1 MKIPRPRLFVA
12 SLVVAALVIGGF
24 VWLTSSGDTGNG
36 DNGEIDAVLSD
47 PQDVVRPFPPTASP
61 TTTCRATRSPNA
73 VFLDRDG
80 NEVTSES
87 LVGEPLVVNLWFS
100 SCAPCAKELPA
111 FAAVDADVDDVRFIG
126 VNTIDSVEDM
136 ERFAGERG
144 VEYELLRDN
153 YAELADGIGAVA
165 FPITL
170 FVDSDGMIVD
180 QTGALDEGELR
191 SKVAALE
198 AHEAS
203 T

>member
-1 MKIPRPRLFVA
+1 MKVARPRLLVA
-12 SLVVAALVIGGF
+12 SLVVAAVVIGGF
-24 VWLTSSGDTGNG
+24 VWVMSSRDSGD
-36 DNGEIDAVLSD
+36 GEIDAVLRD
-47 PQDVVRPFPPTASP
+47 PQDVQAFPTDGLVNDDVQGDPFPT
-61 TTTCRATRSPNA
+61 A

-87 LVGEPLVVNLWFS
+87 LLGGPLVVNLWFS

-111 FAAVDADVDDVRFIG
+111 FAAVDADVDDVQFIG

-136 ERFAGERG
+136 ERFAGDRG

-170 FVDSDGMIVD
+170 FVDSQGMIVD
-180 QTGALDEGELR
+180 QTGPLDEGELR
-191 SKVAALE
+191 SKVAELE

>member
-1 MKIPRPRLFVA
+1 MNIPRPRLFVA
-12 SLVVAALVIGGF
+12 SLVIAALVVGGF
-24 VWLTSSGDTGNG
+24 VWIVSSGDSDDG
-36 DNGEIDAVLSD
+36 DIDAVLSD
-47 PQDVVRPFPPTASP
+47 PQDVQAFPDDGLTNDDVQGDPFPD
-61 TTTCRATRSPNA
+61 A

-126 VNTIDSVEDM
+126 VNTVDSVADM
-136 ERFAGERG
+136 ERFAGDRG
-144 VEYELLRDN
+144 VKYQLLRDN
-153 YAELADGIGAVA
+153 LAELADGIGAVA

-170 FVDSDGMIVD
+170 FVDSDGMIVE
-180 QTGALDEGELR
+180 QTGPLDEGKLR
-191 SKVAALE
+191 AKVAALE

>member
-1 MKIPRPRLFVA
+1 MKVRPRLFVA

-24 VWLTSSGDTGNG
+24 VWIMSSRDSGNG
-36 DNGEIDAVLSD
+36 EVDAVLND
-47 PQDVVRPFPPTASP
+47 PQAVDAFPTDGLANDDVQGDPFPD
-61 TTTCRATRSPNA
+61 A

-80 NEVTSES
+80 NEITSES
-87 LVGEPLVVNLWFS
+87 LLGEPLVVNLWFS

-111 FAAVDADVDDVRFIG
+111 FATVDADVDDVRFVG

-180 QTGALDEGELR
+180 QTGPLDEGELR
-191 SKVAALE
+191 SKVAALV
-198 AHEAS
+198 AHEGS

>member
-12 SLVVAALVIGGF
+12 SLVVAAVVIGGF
-24 VWLTSSGDTGNG
+24 VWFASSSDSGNG
-36 DNGEIDAVLSD
+36 EVDAVLSD
-47 PQDVVRPFPPTASP
+47 PQEVDAFPTDGLANDDVQGEPFPD
-61 TTTCRATRSPNA
+61 A

-80 NEVTSES
+80 NEITSES
-87 LVGEPLVVNLWFS
+87 LLGEPLVVNLWFS

-111 FAAVDADVDDVRFIG
+111 FAAVDAAVDDVRFIG

-144 VEYELLRDN
+144 VKYELLRDN

-180 QTGALDEGELR
+180 QTGPLDEGELR
-191 SKVAALE
+191 SKVAELE

>member
-1 MKIPRPRLFVA
+1 MKVRPRLFVA

-24 VWLTSSGDTGNG
+24 VWIMSSRDSGNG
-36 DNGEIDAVLSD
+36 EVDAVLND
-47 PQDVVRPFPPTASP
+47 PQAVDAFPTDGLANDDVQGDPFPD
-61 TTTCRATRSPNA
+61 A
-73 VFLDRDG
+73 VFLDRNG
-80 NEVTSES
+80 NEITSES
-87 LVGEPLVVNLWFS
+87 LLGEPLVVNLWFS

-111 FAAVDADVDDVRFIG
+111 FATVDADVDDVRFVG

-180 QTGALDEGELR
+180 QTGPLDEGELR
-191 SKVAALE
+191 SKVAALV
-198 AHEAS
+198 AHEGS

>member
-12 SLVVAALVIGGF
+12 SLVVAALVVGGF
-24 VWLTSSGDTGNG
+24 VWIMSSRDSSDGD
-36 DNGEIDAVLSD
+36 IDAVLSA
-47 PQDVVRPFPPTASP
+47 PQDVQAYPTDGLANDDVQGDPFPA
-61 TTTCRATRSPNA
+61 A

-87 LVGEPLVVNLWFS
+87 LIGEPLVVNLWFS

-136 ERFAGERG
+136 ERFAGDRG
-144 VEYELLRDN
+144 VEYQLLRDN

-170 FVDSDGMIVD
+170 FVDSSGMIVD

>member
-1 MKIPRPRLFVA
+1 MKVARPRLLVA
-12 SLVVAALVIGGF
+12 SLVVAAFVIGGF
-24 VWLTSSGDTGNG
+24 VWVMSSRDSGD
-36 DNGEIDAVLSD
+36 GEIDAVLRD
-47 PQDVVRPFPPTASP
+47 PQDVQAFPTDGLVNDDVQGDPFPA
-61 TTTCRATRSPNA
+61 A

-87 LVGEPLVVNLWFS
+87 LLGGPLVVNLWFS

-111 FAAVDADVDDVRFIG
+111 FAAVDADVDDVQFIG

-136 ERFAGERG
+136 ERFAGDRG

-170 FVDSDGMIVD
+170 FVDSQGMIVD
-180 QTGALDEGELR
+180 QTGPLDEGELR
-191 SKVAALE
+191 SKVAELE

>member
-1 MKIPRPRLFVA
+1 MKVARPRLLVA
-12 SLVVAALVIGGF
+12 SLVVAAVVIGGF
-24 VWLTSSGDTGNG
+24 VWVMSSRDSGG
-36 DNGEIDAVLSD
+36 GEIDAVLRD
-47 PQDVVRPFPPTASP
+47 PQDVQAFPTDGLANDDVQGDPFPT
-61 TTTCRATRSPNA
+61 A

-87 LVGEPLVVNLWFS
+87 LLGGPLVVNLWFS

-111 FAAVDADVDDVRFIG
+111 FAAVDADVDDVQFIG

-136 ERFAGERG
+136 ERFAGDRG

-170 FVDSDGMIVD
+170 FVDSQGMIVD
-180 QTGALDEGELR
+180 QTGPLDEGELR
-191 SKVAALE
+191 SKVAELE

>member
-1 MKIPRPRLFVA
+1 M
-12 SLVVAALVIGGF
+12 
-24 VWLTSSGDTGNG
+24 
-36 DNGEIDAVLSD
+36 
-47 PQDVVRPFPPTASP
+47 
-61 TTTCRATRSPNA
+61 
-73 VFLDRDG
+73 FLDRDG

-87 LVGEPLVVNLWFS
+87 LLGGPLVVNLWFS

-111 FAAVDADVDDVRFIG
+111 FAAVDADVDDVQFIG

-136 ERFAGERG
+136 ERFAGDRG

-170 FVDSDGMIVD
+170 FVDSQGMIVD
-180 QTGALDEGELR
+180 QTGPLDEGELR
-191 SKVAALE
+191 SKVAELE

>member
-12 SLVVAALVIGGF
+12 SLVVAALVIGVF
-24 VWLTSSGDTGNG
+24 VWLTSSGDTGN
-36 DNGEIDAVLSD
+36 DEIDAVLSD
-47 PQDVVRPFPPTASP
+47 AQDVQAFPTDGLANDDVQGDPLP
-61 TTTCRATRSPNA
+61 DA

-80 NEVTSES
+80 NEVTAES
-87 LVGEPLVVNLWFS
+87 LIGEPLVVNLWFS

-165 FPITL
+165 FPVTL
-170 FVDSDGMIVD
+170 FVDSDGMIVE
-180 QTGALDEGELR
+180 QTGPLDEGELR

>member
-1 MKIPRPRLFVA
+1 MKVARPRLLVA
-12 SLVVAALVIGGF
+12 SLVVAAFVIGGF
-24 VWLTSSGDTGNG
+24 VWVMSSRDSGD
-36 DNGEIDAVLSD
+36 GEIDAVLRD
-47 PQDVVRPFPPTASP
+47 PQDVQTFPTDGLANDDVQGDPFPA
-61 TTTCRATRSPNA
+61 A

-87 LVGEPLVVNLWFS
+87 LLGGPLVVNLWFS

-111 FAAVDADVDDVRFIG
+111 FAAVDADVDDVQFIG

-136 ERFAGERG
+136 ERFAGDRG

-170 FVDSDGMIVD
+170 FVDSQGMIVD
-180 QTGALDEGELR
+180 QTGPLDEGELR
-191 SKVAALE
+191 SKVAELE

>member
-1 MKIPRPRLFVA
+1 MKTGRPRLFVA
-12 SLVVAALVIGGF
+12 SLAVAALVIGGY
-24 VWLTSSGDTGNG
+24 VWFASSRDSGDAG
-36 DNGEIDAVLSD
+36 IDAVLSD
-47 PQDVVRPFPPTASP
+47 PQAVDAFPTDGLANDDVQGDPFPA
-61 TTTCRATRSPNA
+61 A

-136 ERFAGERG
+136 ERFAGDRG

-170 FVDSDGMIVD
+170 FVDSSGMIVD

>member
-24 VWLTSSGDTGNG
+24 VWIMSSRDSGNG
-36 DNGEIDAVLSD
+36 EVDAVLND
-47 PQDVVRPFPPTASP
+47 PQAVDAFPTDGLANDDVQGDPFPD
-61 TTTCRATRSPNA
+61 A
-73 VFLDRDG
+73 VFLDRNG
-80 NEVTSES
+80 NEITSES
-87 LVGEPLVVNLWFS
+87 LLGEPLVVNLWFS

-111 FAAVDADVDDVRFIG
+111 FATVDADVDDVRFVG

-180 QTGALDEGELR
+180 QTGPLDEGELR
-191 SKVAALE
+191 SKVAALV
-198 AHEAS
+198 AHEGS

>member
-12 SLVVAALVIGGF
+12 SLVVAAVVIGGF
-24 VWLTSSGDTGNG
+24 VWFASSSDSGNG
-36 DNGEIDAVLSD
+36 EVDAVLSD
-47 PQDVVRPFPPTASP
+47 PQEVDAFPTDGLANDDVQGEPFPD
-61 TTTCRATRSPNA
+61 A

-80 NEVTSES
+80 NEITSES
-87 LVGEPLVVNLWFS
+87 LLGEPLVVNLWFS

-111 FAAVDADVDDVRFIG
+111 FAAVDAAVDDVRFIG

-144 VEYELLRDN
+144 VQYELLRDN

-180 QTGALDEGELR
+180 QTGPLDEGELR
-191 SKVAALE
+191 SKVAELE

>member
-1 MKIPRPRLFVA
+1 MKVARPRLLVA
-12 SLVVAALVIGGF
+12 SLVVAAFVIGGF
-24 VWLTSSGDTGNG
+24 VWVMSSRDSGD
-36 DNGEIDAVLSD
+36 GEIDAVLLD
-47 PQDVVRPFPPTASP
+47 PQDVQAFPTDGLANDDVQGDPFPT
-61 TTTCRATRSPNA
+61 A

-87 LVGEPLVVNLWFS
+87 LLGGPLVVNLWFS

-111 FAAVDADVDDVRFIG
+111 FAAVDADVDDVQFIG

-136 ERFAGERG
+136 ERFAGDRG

-153 YAELADGIGAVA
+153 YAELADSIGAVA

-170 FVDSDGMIVD
+170 FVDSQGMIVD
-180 QTGALDEGELR
+180 QTGPLDEGELR
-191 SKVAALE
+191 SKVAELE

>member
-12 SLVVAALVIGGF
+12 SLVVAALVVGGF
-24 VWLTSSGDTGNG
+24 VWFTSSGDSGSR
-36 DNGEIDAVLSD
+36 EVDAVLSD
-47 PQDVVRPFPPTASP
+47 PQDIDAFPADGLANDDVQGDPFPD
-61 TTTCRATRSPNA
+61 A

-87 LVGEPLVVNLWFS
+87 LLGEPLVVNLWFS

-126 VNTIDSVEDM
+126 VNTIDSVEAM

-144 VEYELLRDN
+144 VRYDLLRDN

-170 FVDSDGMIVD
+170 FVDSNGMIVE

-191 SKVAALE
+191 SKVAALA